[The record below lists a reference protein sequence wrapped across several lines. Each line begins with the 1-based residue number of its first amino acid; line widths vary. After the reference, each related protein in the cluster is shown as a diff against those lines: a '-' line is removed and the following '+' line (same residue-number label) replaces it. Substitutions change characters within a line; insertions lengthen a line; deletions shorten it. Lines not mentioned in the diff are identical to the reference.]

1 MKDIY
6 SMNWVDV
13 CITSSLTLDQKITLL
28 KFLLER

>member
-13 CITSSLTLDQKITLL
+13 CIAPNLTLDQKITLL